1 MFVVKTY
8 LLIMQINF
16 KVEINNFLVGK
27 CPVGISPKLGKIQ
40 TGMAVGK
47 SPVGISPFGI
57 APDTLCTVYDCYG
70 KCRHGKT
77 IRTLQQNYLIKYKS

>member
-27 CPVGISPKLGKIQ
+27 CPVGISPKLGKSQ

-47 SPVGISPFGI
+47 SPVGISPVGI
-57 APDTLCTVYDCYG
+57 APDTLFT
-70 KCRHGKT
+70 RSQ
-77 IRTLQQNYLIKYKS
+77 IREKWVLLV

>member
-27 CPVGISPKLGKIQ
+27 CPVGISPKLGKSQ
-40 TGMAVGK
+40 MGMAVGK
-47 SPVGISPFGI
+47 SPVGISPVGI
-57 APDTLCTVYDCYG
+57 APDTKL
-70 KCRHGKT
+70 
-77 IRTLQQNYLIKYKS
+77 